1 MSLLILLV
9 ETRCKLDTNSNVGW
23 LWFVELPF
31 CTHFWGNDRLD
42 KVLFDVREGSLGC
55 HNPNI
60 NMSLGAWAFAL
71 KWFVAYKNHL
81 STKKM
86 IVQESG
92 IMKEMVVVV
101 PYVHKS
107 LQILLWIHHHPI
119 LHLNPISISN

>member
-1 MSLLILLV
+1 MSLLFLLV
-9 ETRCKLDTNSNVGW
+9 ETSCKLGTNSNVGW

-31 CTHFWGNDRLD
+31 CTHFWGNDRLY

-81 STKKM
+81 LTKKM

-92 IMKEMVVVV
+92 IMKEVVVVV
-101 PYVHKS
+101 P
-107 LQILLWIHHHPI
+107 
-119 LHLNPISISN
+119 